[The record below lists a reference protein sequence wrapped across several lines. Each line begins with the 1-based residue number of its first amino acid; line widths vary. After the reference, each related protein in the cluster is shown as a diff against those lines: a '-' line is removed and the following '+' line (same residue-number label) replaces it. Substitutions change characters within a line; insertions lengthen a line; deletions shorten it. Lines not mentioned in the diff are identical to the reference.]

1 MVSGSQVTSHGLC
14 SVTLVLTALNPH
26 CQVETMMRLSAA
38 VFCIDTAVVTFAVAL
53 ARTYRRVRNALTLG
67 PISTELLE
75 YQASTFSVQNQ
86 NRKHIIENFYNPGL
100 YSARSTLYVNVFFSI
115 FRDDAIFIRPS
126 AQPYGGK
133 LGKGL
138 HPGI

>member
-1 MVSGSQVTSHGLC
+1 MVSSSQVTSHGLC

-26 CQVETMMRLSAA
+26 CQVETMMKLSAA

-86 NRKHIIENFYNPGL
+86 NRKHIIENF
-100 YSARSTLYVNVFFSI
+100 
-115 FRDDAIFIRPS
+115 
-126 AQPYGGK
+126 
-133 LGKGL
+133 
-138 HPGI
+138 

>member
-1 MVSGSQVTSHGLC
+1 
-14 SVTLVLTALNPH
+14 
-26 CQVETMMRLSAA
+26 MMKLSAA

-86 NRKHIIENFYNPGL
+86 NRKHIIENF
-100 YSARSTLYVNVFFSI
+100 
-115 FRDDAIFIRPS
+115 
-126 AQPYGGK
+126 
-133 LGKGL
+133 
-138 HPGI
+138 